1 MNPWKYKL
9 NLFFNTFYS
18 LYYITHYWYL
28 NILVYSWK
36 EKNSMIGFIFGFST
50 VEKSESLY
58 SIVLFDNVAWTV
70 DCLFVVK

>member
-1 MNPWKYKL
+1 
-9 NLFFNTFYS
+9 
-18 LYYITHYWYL
+18 
-28 NILVYSWK
+28 
-36 EKNSMIGFIFGFST
+36 MIGFIFGFST